1 MRVVLFISG
10 LAGLA
15 ASLAGPAAAQTDYEA
30 ADRARYQACLER
42 IGTDP
47 ENAYEDALAW
57 RYESGGWPARH
68 CEARALIAL
77 GEAGEGAARLE
88 AVASAPDTSDQW
100 VKVLLFAEA
109 GEAWMTA
116 GQPEDSRRAYT
127 EALEYNNES
136 APLWLGRARGAA
148 EQAMWAAAEADASA
162 AIRQDS
168 TLGEAYT
175 IRAQARL
182 ELGDLD
188 GAQRDME
195 QARQIDPA
203 DIDAL
208 LVRGRINEARRTG
221 G

>member
-1 MRVVLFISG
+1 M
-10 LAGLA
+10 
-15 ASLAGPAAAQTDYEA
+15 
-30 ADRARYQACLER
+30 
-42 IGTDP
+42 
-47 ENAYEDALAW
+47 
-57 RYESGGWPARH
+57 
-68 CEARALIAL
+68 
-77 GEAGEGAARLE
+77 
-88 AVASAPDTSDQW
+88 
-100 VKVLLFAEA
+100 FAEA

>member
-1 MRVVLFISG
+1 MRIFVLLTG
-10 LAGLA
+10 LAGIA
-15 ASLAGPAAAQTDYEA
+15 ASFASPVAAQSDYEA
-30 ADRARYQACLER
+30 ADRARYTACLDRVE
-42 IGTDP
+42 TDP

-77 GEAGEGAARLE
+77 GETEEGAARLE
-88 AVASAPDTSDQW
+88 AVASAPDTTDQW
-100 VKVLLFAEA
+100 AKVLLFAEA
-109 GEAWMTA
+109 GEAWRVSGMPA
-116 GQPEDSRRAYT
+116 ESRRAYT

-136 APLWLGRARGAA
+136 APLWLGRARGALD
-148 EQAMWAAAEADASA
+148 QDMWAAAEADASA

-168 TLGEAYT
+168 GLGEAYT
-175 IRAQARL
+175 LRAEARL

-188 GAQRDME
+188 GAWRDME
-195 QARQIDPA
+195 QARQINPA
-203 DIDAL
+203 DIEAL